1 MRQLIVDYL
10 PFEISAQQ
18 INESIKIELQGGSIL
33 TYTYDQIESIEKV
46 KVSTRAFGS
55 NPSNNQSVIQ
65 TSPIRNCY
73 QDGYNSG
80 QQVSGGGAMIGGLG
94 GGFLLGLIGWGI
106 SYDVVADGNPQPE
119 YYEIQSLDV
128 NCQNEFSNGYKQGA
142 LKVQK
147 SNVNIGG
154 AIGTLTIVM
163 LMSSSY

>member
-1 MRQLIVDYL
+1 MKLALSLFLVLFLVACSSTSPTDVKQSD
-10 PFEISAQQ
+10 AQK
-18 INESIKIELQGGSIL
+18 IKNIEYGIIKSS
-33 TYTYDQIESIEKV
+33 TPVKV
-46 KVSTRAFGS
+46 KGE
-55 NPSNNQSVIQ
+55 
-65 TSPIRNCY
+65 
-73 QDGYNSG
+73 
-80 QQVSGGGAMIGGLG
+80 GGIIGATTGAMIGGLG

-106 SYDVVADGNPQPE
+106 SYVVVAGGNPQPE

-142 LKVQK
+142 LKVKK